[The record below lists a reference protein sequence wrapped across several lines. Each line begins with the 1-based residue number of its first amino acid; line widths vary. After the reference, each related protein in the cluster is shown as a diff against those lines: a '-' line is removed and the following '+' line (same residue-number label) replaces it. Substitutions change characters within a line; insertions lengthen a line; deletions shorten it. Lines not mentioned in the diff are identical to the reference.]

1 MTIRL
6 SKKKNGYIIPLD
18 RRLINISLN
27 GSFRLHCSAAMRTPM
42 HERVSKRVK
51 NTIWPLGIGMMC
63 VCVCDLSK
71 RRKLNIYFSLPPHPK
86 VICALTLFTCSLHI
100 HILDFLHQCFG
111 WGFSSSLFFRRFLF
125 LFLLLIMNASPIPM
139 IYFECNLSTCWTMR
153 RIETLQRFVS
163 FKCHKM
169 SEIER
174 KIPQTLKPGHSMIN
188 INLPL
193 PLSKY
198 LTCNLQSWYNH

>member
-63 VCVCDLSK
+63 VCVCLWSFEKTKIKYLFFTATSSKSNLCFDSFYLLSPYSY
-71 RRKLNIYFSLPPHPK
+71 I
-86 VICALTLFTCSLHI
+86 
-100 HILDFLHQCFG
+100 
-111 WGFSSSLFFRRFLF
+111 GFSPSVLWVRIFFFTVFSSF
-125 LFLLLIMNASPIPM
+125 SV
-139 IYFECNLSTCWTMR
+139 
-153 RIETLQRFVS
+153 FVS
-163 FKCHKM
+163 AANYEC
-169 SEIER
+169 
-174 KIPQTLKPGHSMIN
+174 KPNPNDIFRM
-188 INLPL
+188 
-193 PLSKY
+193 
-198 LTCNLQSWYNH
+198 